1 MLALLTCDVYAIRV
15 VLSARIG
22 SAPLVA
28 AAYPAY
34 VNVPRGSF
42 DKGILDPDILVD
54 LFLPFVSWKTVSSI
68 LRGFEWSAC
77 LWVWRDRLILWFSWE
92 LSYSSSWI

>member
-1 MLALLTCDVYAIRV
+1 MGISSRWENKNLSTQRARTASHRVVDDAMLALLTCDVYAIGV

-54 LFLPFVSWKTVSSI
+54 LFLPFVS
-68 LRGFEWSAC
+68 
-77 LWVWRDRLILWFSWE
+77 
-92 LSYSSSWI
+92 